1 MMSGSTACCLRSWA
15 RSRAAWA
22 APLSPPLCAPPSR
35 RLLPALPPRVGA
47 SAAATAP
54 ARGLARRPSKKRLS
68 FKLAKKLLRVRND
81 AVPYRNRQKR
91 GLLMV
96 RSSPPCAPQAPRLL
110 RAAAG

>member
-22 APLSPPLCAPPSR
+22 APLPPLCAPPSR

-47 SAAATAP
+47 SVAAAAP
-54 ARGLARRPSKKRLS
+54 ARGLASRPSKKRLS

-96 RSSPPCAPQAPRLL
+96 RSSPPSRRRLPRLL

>member
-22 APLSPPLCAPPSR
+22 APSPPLCAPPSR

-47 SAAATAP
+47 AAAP
-54 ARGLARRPSKKRLS
+54 ARGLASRPSKKRLS

-96 RSSPPCAPQAPRLL
+96 RTA
-110 RAAAG
+110 RAVESFVNFAVR